1 VTASAAAPHPRFD
14 GAAVQGTSERVAAR
28 IRHLVER
35 EGLVPGDFL
44 GREGDLAAS
53 FGVSRPT
60 MREALKLLASGHL
73 VRASKGPGGG
83 IFVAHTADKG
93 MSRSVSDAVASMLV
107 TGTLSLEELLD
118 ARLML
123 EVPVAGRVAVLSDP
137 VTIERLQRAVAAERE
152 AARDDIETFAA
163 SDAEIHRALSAGA
176 HNRMVEALM
185 GWSFEVLQPSLIEL
199 LDRALV
205 RSAVVEQHEALLAC
219 IEARDAIG
227 AQRAMRAHLLYLR
240 NVLRVVRGANDS
252 RQQPQART
260 PAGR

>member
-1 VTASAAAPHPRFD
+1 VTASAAAHHPRFD
-14 GAAVQGTSERVAAR
+14 GAVQGASQRVAAR
-28 IRHLVER
+28 VRHFVER
-35 EGLVPGDFL
+35 EGLVPGDFI
-44 GREGDLAAS
+44 GREGDLAAR

-60 MREALKLLASGHL
+60 MREALKLLSSGHL
-73 VRASKGPGGG
+73 IRASKGPGGG
-83 IFVAHTADKG
+83 IFVAHTPDKG
-93 MSRSVSDAVASMLV
+93 MSRSVSDAVASMLE

-137 VTIERLQRAVAAERE
+137 ATIERLQRAVAAERE
-152 AARDDIETFAA
+152 AARDDLETFAA

-219 IEARDAIG
+219 IEARDAVG

-240 NVLRVVRGANDS
+240 NVLRVVR
-252 RQQPQART
+252 RT
-260 PAGR
+260 SS